1 MSKILKQ
8 FKNYLEIANAN
19 MRNQNL
25 YFFLKNYAFNKAYN
39 SIKHDSQVIQD
50 SDRKTLDYLLED
62 FTKEKQ
68 LFGFNV
74 NLTKDEYQ
82 NFLENYYGSIDF
94 DNATVDI
101 IEICKDLTEVNYI
114 FGQAD
119 DLTNRRS
126 NCFIFYIY
134 LLYSGLF
141 Q

>member
-1 MSKILKQ
+1 MSKIIKQ

-39 SIKHDSQVIQD
+39 SIKQDLHVISD
-50 SDRKTLDYLLED
+50 SDKKTLDYLLEE

-82 NFLENYYGSIDF
+82 NFLENYYGTIDF
-94 DNATVDI
+94 NNATEDI
-101 IEICKDLTEVNYI
+101 IEICKDLTEVIYI
-114 FGQAD
+114 FGHAD

-126 NCFIFYIY
+126 NNFIT
-134 LLYSGLF
+134 
-141 Q
+141 